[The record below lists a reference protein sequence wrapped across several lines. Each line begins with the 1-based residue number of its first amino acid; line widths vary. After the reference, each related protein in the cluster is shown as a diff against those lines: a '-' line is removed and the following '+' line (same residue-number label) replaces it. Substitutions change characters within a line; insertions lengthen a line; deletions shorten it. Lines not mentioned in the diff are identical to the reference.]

1 MAISYLHGQNIVHR
15 DIKLENI
22 LIEDKDNDIN
32 IKLADFGFAKFF
44 EKGNDMYETVG
55 SPIFMSPEII

>member
-22 LIEDKDNDIN
+22 LIEDDNDIN

-44 EKGNDMYETVG
+44 EGNDMYETVG